1 MRRLMIWL
9 FFGLFVINI
18 MGKKIFIKRQIVS
31 SLVLLVLSII
41 LYDTWETNT
50 ITIVSVLYISFICL
64 IYISFYYFYKPNF
77 HWHELTNSQKW
88 YVGNKIIR
96 EGNYNLMSKDELSRN
111 IFEWDLLDRYYKS

>member
-1 MRRLMIWL
+1 MIRLFLGI
-9 FFGLFVINI
+9 FVIKV
-18 MGKKIFIKRQIVS
+18 MSRKFFISRRIVS

-41 LYDTWETNT
+41 LYDTWDTNT
-50 ITIVSVLYISFICL
+50 VTIASVLYILFICL
-64 IYISFYYFYKPNF
+64 IYISFYYFYKPFF

-96 EGNYNLMSKDELSRN
+96 EGNDNFMSKDELSRN

>member
-1 MRRLMIWL
+1 MRLLMIRL
-9 FFGLFVINI
+9 FLGVFVIKVMNR
-18 MGKKIFIKRQIVS
+18 KVFVSRRIVS

-41 LYDTWETNT
+41 LYHTWDTNT
-50 ITIVSVLYISFICL
+50 ITIASVLYILFICL
-64 IYISFYYFYKPNF
+64 IYISFYYFYRPIF

-96 EGNYNLMSKDELSRN
+96 HGNYNLMSEDELSRN